1 MNRVLRHIRRAALL
15 RARDGAT
22 DAQLVESFVTRR
34 DEAAFEALLRR
45 HGPMVMGVCRRVLRH
60 AQDAEDAFQ
69 ATFLVLARKAG
80 SLRSRELLG
89 NWLYGVA
96 QRTAIKA
103 RAMGVKRRTKER
115 QAGEFSCRT
124 PTADG
129 VPDELLARLDTELGR
144 LPDKYRAPIVLC
156 ELEGK
161 SRKDVARLL
170 GLTEGT
176 LSSRLA
182 RAKKLLA
189 RRLSRY
195 GAAFSV
201 GSLTAVLAQDAAACV
216 RPALLNSTAR
226 AAVLTAGAVSA
237 RVIALTEGVMKAML
251 LSKMKFVW
259 AVALAVV
266 VGAGAVGLTY
276 RQAAAQATPSSASPR
291 GGRATADELEELR
304 LEVVALRK
312 GLEVTRGRVRALEE
326 RVETLE
332 VGHRGPTDM
341 TGGGRVRDLTRSAGV
356 DTGKA
361 GSVKGHLPM
370 SNAPLN
376 APRDMKRD
384 SSKSNAPLDR
394 RRDLPKDA
402 PNGDGR
408 KDAGRDMAK
417 DAPNGSKSTDAG
429 RDMPNDAP
437 NGSKSTDAAAGR
449 DMPNDA
455 PNGSKSTDAAADL
468 KTTSRRSQADPLGAA
483 EGALKKLRANPN
495 DKQAADALERALQQL
510 KERAKPKPENA
521 TKLES

>member
-45 HGPMVMGVCRRVLRH
+45 YGPMVMGVCRRVLRH

-80 SLRSRELLG
+80 SLRSRDLLG

-124 PTADG
+124 PTGDG
-129 VPDELLARLDTELGR
+129 IPDELLARLDTELSR
-144 LPDKYRAPIVLC
+144 LPHKYRAPIVLC

-189 RRLSRY
+189 RRLSWY

-201 GSLTAVLAQDAAACV
+201 GSLTAALAQDTAACV

-237 RVIALTEGVMKAML
+237 RVAALTEGVLKAML
-251 LSKMKFVW
+251 LSKLKLVW
-259 AVALAVV
+259 AVVLAAV

-276 RQAAAQATPSSASPR
+276 RQAAAQTGPSNAAPRAS
-291 GGRATADELEELR
+291 RAAADELEELR
-304 LEVVALRK
+304 LEVAALRK
-312 GLEVTRGRVRALEE
+312 GLESTRERVKALEG
-326 RVETLE
+326 E
-332 VGHRGPTDM
+332 VQALRGPRRR
-341 TGGGRVRDLTRSAGV
+341 G
-356 DTGKA
+356 
-361 GSVKGHLPM
+361 
-370 SNAPLN
+370 LN
-376 APRDMKRD
+376 FRQGATAK
-384 SSKSNAPLDR
+384 PLDPTEADR
-394 RRDLPKDA
+394 QMLQRLEDA
-402 PNGDGR
+402 RLSEP
-408 KDAGRDMAK
+408 AG
-417 DAPNGSKSTDAG
+417 
-429 RDMPNDAP
+429 
-437 NGSKSTDAAAGR
+437 
-449 DMPNDA
+449 
-455 PNGSKSTDAAADL
+455 
-468 KTTSRRSQADPLGAA
+468 PLA
-483 EGALKKLRANPN
+483 EAEAALKKLRANPN
-495 DKQAADALERALQQL
+495 DKQAADALERALKQL
-510 KERAKPKPENA
+510 KEREKPELPRV
-521 TKLES
+521 TRPDDPVGKK